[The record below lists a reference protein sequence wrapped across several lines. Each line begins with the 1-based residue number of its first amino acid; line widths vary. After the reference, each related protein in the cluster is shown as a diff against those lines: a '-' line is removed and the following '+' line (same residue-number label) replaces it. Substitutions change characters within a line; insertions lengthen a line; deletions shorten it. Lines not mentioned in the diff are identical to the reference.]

1 MRNERIAEIKATL
14 TGLGTVESELYTNK
28 EIVDKL
34 VELQAALSKGVFEK
48 THAEHMRER
57 DILIHFEALAK
68 EYGLEESET
77 FLRFKNNMNELGYTI
92 GTFIKGMNGERI
104 ARRALKLLSF
114 EKNEVLG
121 HRFRKHGYGLVPICC
136 GERGDALPIRR
147 VAEVLKER
155 WSFVLVMGNADEA
168 RRVVVE
174 SERPFALVGNGA
186 PLSRFS
192 APLCAGRFEVRCEKA
207 IPGFVRECVRR
218 RISRVVQFKYAAGA
232 FDVAGQLSYAGI
244 ATETV
249 TIPPKP
255 LLEGI
260 VRASFS
266 AMLRQVAKR
275 DLPEL
280 FIFTDDYVA
289 QGALMA
295 LALAG
300 VRLPDDVAVVTH
312 SNKGITPI
320 WEKPLAR
327 LEMDSTAHARAV
339 ADAVVDY
346 LDTGV
351 PRDLDLGSVWKNG
364 TTF

>member
-1 MRNERIAEIKATL
+1 MKIKLDSNLAVPL
-14 TGLGTVESELYTNK
+14 FMQLA
-28 EIVDKL
+28 
-34 VELQAALSKGVFEK
+34 AALKEEIARGRWKPGDVLPTVRELSQNYSQASVK
-48 THAEHMRER
+48 TSRRALEV
-57 DILIHFEALAK
+57 LAK
-68 EYGLEESET
+68 EGWTKPRRRVGSVVMDRGIDVRTKGRVLILTNDPCHGYYHMR
-77 FLRFKNNMNELGYTI
+77 FLL
-92 GTFIKGMNGERI
+92 
-104 ARRALKLLSF
+104 
-114 EKNEVLG
+114 VLG
-121 HRFRKHGYGLVPICC
+121 HRFRKHGYGLVPIRC
-136 GERGDALPIRR
+136 GERGDAMPIRR

-255 LLEGI
+255 SLEGI

-266 AMLRQVAKR
+266 AMRRQVAKR

-327 LEMDSTAHARAV
+327 LEMDPTAHARAV

-346 LDTGV
+346 LYTGV
-351 PRDLDLGSVWKNG
+351 PRDLDLGSVWKNSA
-364 TTF
+364 TF

>member
-1 MRNERIAEIKATL
+1 MKIKLDSNLAVPL
-14 TGLGTVESELYTNK
+14 FMQLAAALKK
-28 EIVDKL
+28 EIAHGRWKPGDVL
-34 VELQAALSKGVFEK
+34 PTVRELSQDYAQASVK
-48 THAEHMRER
+48 T
-57 DILIHFEALAK
+57 
-68 EYGLEESET
+68 
-77 FLRFKNNMNELGYTI
+77 
-92 GTFIKGMNGERI
+92 
-104 ARRALKLLSF
+104 ARRALEILAKEGWTKPRRRVGSVVMDRGIDARTKGRVLIVTEDPCHGYYPMRFLL
-114 EKNEVLG
+114 ELE
-121 HRFRKHGYGLVPICC
+121 HRLRRHGYGLVSIRC
-136 GERGDALPIRR
+136 GKRGDAMSIRR
-147 VAEVLKER
+147 VAEVLKEK
-155 WSFVLVMGNADEA
+155 WSFVLVMGNTDEA
-168 RRVVVE
+168 RRGAAE

-192 APLCAGRFEVRCEKA
+192 ASLCAGRFEIRCAKA
-207 IPGFVRECVRR
+207 IPGFVRECARR

-232 FDVAGQLSYAGI
+232 FDVVGQLSHAGI
-244 ATETV
+244 AVETV

-255 LLEGI
+255 SLEGI
-260 VRASFS
+260 VRTSFS
-266 AMLRQVAKR
+266 AMRRQVAKR

-320 WEKPLAR
+320 WEKPLSR
-327 LEMDSTAHARAV
+327 LEMDPTAHARAV

-364 TTF
+364 ATF